1 MSLFTRLFGS
11 KPADPREGLR
21 VLWLRVVALAREP
34 AWYAECHVDDTVS
47 GRFDMICA
55 VLSLV
60 LLRLEAG
67 DLRTQ
72 STFLTELFVED
83 MEGQLREFGVNDV
96 VVGKRMGGLMS
107 ALGGR
112 LGAMRTALAADDL
125 IELTGAVERNVTFA
139 DAGSPLGVA
148 ERLLALHRELAGA
161 SDEALFAGRF
171 GDAR

>member
-1 MSLFTRLFGS
+1 MSLFARLFGS
-11 KPADPREGLR
+11 TPDPRARLR
-21 VLWLRVVALAREP
+21 PLWQRVVALSREP
-34 AWYAECHVDDTVS
+34 AWYADCHVADTVS

-60 LLRLEAG
+60 LLRMEG
-67 DLRTQ
+67 SDLRRE
-72 STFLTELFVED
+72 SAYLTELFVED

-112 LGAMRTALAADDL
+112 LGSIRTALAADDL
-125 IELTGAVERNVTFA
+125 IELTGTIERNVTFA

-148 ERLLALHRELAGA
+148 ESLLAMHRELACV
-161 SDEALFAGRF
+161 SDEALLAGDF
-171 GDAR
+171 GDTP

>member
-1 MSLFTRLFGS
+1 MSIFTRLFGS
-11 KPADPREGLR
+11 KPDPRER
-21 VLWLRVVALAREP
+21 MCVLWLRVVALAREP
-34 AWYAECHVDDTVS
+34 TWYAECHVDDTVS

-67 DLRTQ
+67 DLRMQ

-112 LGAMRTALAADDL
+112 LGAMRAALAADDL